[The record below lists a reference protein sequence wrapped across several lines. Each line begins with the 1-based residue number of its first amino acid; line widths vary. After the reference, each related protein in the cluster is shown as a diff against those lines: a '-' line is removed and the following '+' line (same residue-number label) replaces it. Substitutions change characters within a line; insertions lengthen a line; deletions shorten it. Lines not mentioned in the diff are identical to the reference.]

1 MFSVYC
7 KHCGATL
14 LLGPANIVA
23 IQNKSDGIV
32 VRFRCYRGH
41 EGLWRNADDA
51 ARRPLVRTGGHGAT
65 GDSPTAPSTVR
76 LTIGEPA
83 HPAPRAPLVRS
94 AHATA
99 QPGGQRL
106 RTNRSDPLAAGSSTP
121 SEDAKADGGSSH
133 GNDWRPEWARWSRTP
148 WRRPSH
154 ACAGTAAPRRGSAE
168 SGS

>member
-23 IQNKSDGIV
+23 VQNTPDGIV

-51 ARRPLVRTGGHGAT
+51 ARRPLVRAGGQSAI
-65 GDSPTAPSTVR
+65 GDSAAASSTAR
-76 LTIGEPA
+76 LTTSDPAHPA
-83 HPAPRAPLVRS
+83 HPAPLARP
-94 AHATA
+94 AHATGRPRGPRVRGDRYDLKA
-99 QPGGQRL
+99 P
-106 RTNRSDPLAAGSSTP
+106 GSSTP
-121 SEDAKADGGSSH
+121 SEDADFDGDSSRG
-133 GNDWRPEWARWSRTP
+133 GNWRPEWARWSRTP
-148 WRRPSH
+148 WRRPRQ
-154 ACAGTAAPRRGSAE
+154 ACAGTATPRRGSAE